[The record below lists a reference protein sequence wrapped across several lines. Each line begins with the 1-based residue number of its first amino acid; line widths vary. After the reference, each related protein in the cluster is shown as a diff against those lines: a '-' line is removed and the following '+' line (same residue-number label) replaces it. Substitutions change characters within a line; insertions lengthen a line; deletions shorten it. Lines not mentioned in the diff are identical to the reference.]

1 MKAAIRT
8 LAFAV
13 AATLA
18 SGDVDGRR
26 SRLEWDLTP
35 GPVEGS
41 TRPQDEFFDRTARI
55 RVHLFARE
63 KSRGAVQAQFLFFY
77 DDVSSTGKVLG
88 KVEAQER
95 AIRIARAGDHAAA
108 SDPFR
113 LSGKI
118 TKKGTLTGMRWVGC
132 GARVYEGGRLVFED
146 YRPST
151 ARALA
156 AKVARPVGDLGRGI
170 PPSAVVSAKKPA
182 PPLQG
187 DPSARPNDRAAEEGA
202 LTLLGSTFSSAEA
215 KAALE
220 AVNRLSEEDLVGKVG
235 LSRAAAKHLA
245 AARPIAALADLPK
258 ITYVKAT
265 ALAALKRYVSIRE
278 NP

>member
-55 RVHLFARE
+55 RVHFFARE
-63 KSRGAVQAQFLFFY
+63 KSQDEIRAQFLFFY
-77 DDVSSTGKVLG
+77 DDVSSSGKVLG

-132 GARVYEGGRLVFED
+132 GARIYEGRRLVFED

-151 ARALA
+151 ARELA
-156 AKVARPVGDLGRGI
+156 AKVARPGGDLGRGI
-170 PPSAVVSAKKPA
+170 PPAAVVSAEKPA
-182 PPLQG
+182 PPPRG
-187 DPSARPNDRAAEEGA
+187 EPSVRPNDRATEEGA
-202 LTLLGSTFSSAEA
+202 ITLLGATFSSAEA

-258 ITYVKAT
+258 IRYVKAA